1 MDVVIAL
8 MALVLLA
15 PTVLMIAALR
25 THAGRAIFD
34 SEDYVGFNGRAFTS
48 YTFATLPEEHA
59 SYWVRACLRILRDSR
74 LDRLPLL
81 FNVLRGDMSLV
92 GPRPLRVRDLDGQGR
107 RAQVYFAA
115 RPGLISLRHAGHGG
129 RLAIDRYY
137 VRRWSIWLDLVVLA
151 NAIMAVHRD

>member
-15 PTVLMIAALR
+15 PTVLMITALR

-48 YTFATLPEEHA
+48 YTFGTLPEEHA
-59 SYWVRACLRILRDSR
+59 SYWVRACLRILHDSR

-81 FNVLRGDMSLV
+81 FSVLRGDMSLGLAPGRCGSAILMV
-92 GPRPLRVRDLDGQGR
+92 KDAALKSTSPRGRD
-107 RAQVYFAA
+107 
-115 RPGLISLRHAGHGG
+115 
-129 RLAIDRYY
+129 
-137 VRRWSIWLDLVVLA
+137 
-151 NAIMAVHRD
+151 